1 MNKFYTLILAAMM
14 AMPTFAQIITEE
26 NCMDDY
32 QLKYDYPSYFCDCEL
47 QRKKNKINA
56 LPFDITV
63 TDTTWYGSNSDIML
77 DGCSAYL
84 YSECDVKMVIV
95 QNCNNKPGLGIYKEV
110 VVQSN
115 QARDVE
121 PSAIKDLMEKNGVTG
136 RIGIRIGILPV
147 EIGKESRFICCP
159 YNQGPNSTCE
169 DCLPILPDMVFVSS
183 NPQDVYVL
191 TPDMIP
197 AEEGLQVE
205 WFQTEYPVKLSI
217 KQGDCENGDEVLSE
231 TRLRP
236 DTSLELPTDLLN
248 EVRNSQE
255 NLYLY
260 FKHNPGTAG
269 RIRLSKVQK
278 NATGCDNITAPTT
291 NARLV
296 LGTNGMLLIERD
308 GVRYTLTGSR
318 L

>member
-1 MNKFYTLILAAMM
+1 MNKFYTMILAAMM
-14 AMPTFAQIITEE
+14 AMPTFAQQWNTEE
-26 NCMDDY
+26 DCLKD
-32 QLKYDYPSYFCDCEL
+32 QLKNGYPSYYCDCEF
-47 QRKKNKINA
+47 QIKKNKIGG

-63 TDTTWYGSNSDIML
+63 TDTTWYKSSSGIML

-84 YSECDVKMVIV
+84 YSDCDVKMVV
-95 QNCNNKPGLGIYKEV
+95 MQNCHNDESARFYKEV
-110 VVQSN
+110 VVKSN

-121 PSAIKDLMEKNGVTG
+121 PSSIKELMEQNGVTG
-136 RIGIRIGILPV
+136 SMIIRIGIMPAEV
-147 EIGKESRFICCP
+147 GKESRFICCP

-183 NPQDVYVL
+183 NPEDVYVL

-197 AEEGLQVE
+197 AEEGLKVE
-205 WFQTEYPVKLSI
+205 WFQTEYPVRLSI
-217 KQGDCENGDEVLSE
+217 KQGDCENGDEALSE

-236 DTSLELPTDLLN
+236 DTSFELPTDLLN

-278 NATGCDNITAPTT
+278 DATGCDNITAPAT

-296 LGTNGMLLIERD
+296 LGNNGMIYILRD
-308 GVRYTLTGSR
+308 GVRYTLTGAR
-318 L
+318 F